1 MSRPELY
8 PHEIDELII
17 GSRNARHAQLLED
30 KHEPESVSWFWVIA
44 VLVITCISVI
54 YLGYKLGPI
63 DFNPFSR

>member
-1 MSRPELY
+1 MSRPDLY
-8 PHEIDELII
+8 QHEIDELII
-17 GSRNARHAQLLED
+17 GSLNARHAQLLE
-30 KHEPESVSWFWVIA
+30 EQQETESVSWFWVIA